1 MLKKLFGCLLVL
13 VVLSLVP
20 LMAIAA
26 DQIELRVSWWGSQ
39 NRHDRTIK
47 VIEMFQQEHPDIKIV
62 YEFANWDDYWTK
74 LLTQAAGGNL
84 PDVMQ
89 QDYARIEEF
98 VSKKLLLPLDDYVKD
113 GVLNLSNV
121 EESLLAGGRL
131 NGKLYAINLG
141 ANSQCLAIDVDAFK
155 KAGMEL
161 PKQNWTLADFEKI
174 ALEFKAKT
182 GLYIIGA
189 QLNNEQQW
197 KSLYLSLGQWAYS
210 KDGKSLGYTDDQ
222 PLIDYL
228 KMVLRLQEAG
238 AIPPMAEELELMKQ
252 GIEAEPMVKGK
263 AAMEY
268 LWSNQIVAVAK
279 AAGEGRHFV
288 LNHLPRMK
296 PDGPAANYVKPSQ
309 FFSVTSHSKHPK
321 EAAMFIDY
329 FTNSVEANKVL
340 LAERGVPIS
349 SVVAKALE
357 PLLTDSQKE
366 MFAYMARVA
375 KDNSPL
381 PPPDPK
387 NHAEFMNTV
396 YLPAVIQPIRFGK
409 LSVEDGVK
417 LLRERSKDILE
428 Q

>member
-228 KMVLRLQEAG
+228 KMVVRLQEAG
-238 AIPPMAEELELMKQ
+238 AIPPMAEEIELMKQ

-288 LNHLPRMK
+288 LNHLPRSK
-296 PDGPAANYVKPSQ
+296 ADGPAANYVKPSQ

-321 EAAMFIDY
+321 EAAMVIDY

-349 SVVAKALE
+349 SVVAKELE

>member
-1 MLKKLFGCLLVL
+1 MKKLLSCLLVL
-13 VVLSLVP
+13 AFALLP
-20 LMAIAA
+20 LMATAA
-26 DQIELRVSWWGSQ
+26 DQIELRVTWWGSQ
-39 NRHDRTIK
+39 DRHDRTIK
-47 VIEMFQQEHPDIKIV
+47 VIDMFMKEHPEIKIV
-62 YEFANWDDYWTK
+62 YEFANWNDYWTK
-74 LLTQAAGGNL
+74 LSTQAAGGNL

-89 QDYARIEEF
+89 QDYARIEEW
-98 VSKKLLLPLDDYVKD
+98 SGKKLIIPLDDFVKD
-113 GVLNLSNV
+113 GTLNFANV
-121 EESLLAGGRL
+121 ADSALAGGRL

-141 ANSQCLAIDVDAFK
+141 SNSQSITIDVDAFK

-182 GLYIIGA
+182 GMYVIGA
-189 QLNNEQQW
+189 QLTNEQQW
-197 KSLYLSLGQWAYS
+197 KSLYLSLGQWAYA

-222 PLIDYL
+222 PFIDYL
-228 KMVLRLQEAG
+228 KMVLRLQDAG
-238 AIPPMAEELELMKQ
+238 AIPPMAEEIELIKQ

-268 LWSNQIVAVAK
+268 LWSNQVVAVAK
-279 AAGEGRHFV
+279 AAGEGRNFV
-288 LNHLPRMK
+288 LNHLPRSK
-296 PDGPAANYVKPSQ
+296 ADGPAANYVKPSQ
-309 FFSVTSHSKHPK
+309 FFSITSHSKHPK

-349 SVVAKALE
+349 SVVAKELE
-357 PLLTDSQKE
+357 PLLTASQKE
-366 MFAYMARVA
+366 MFAYMARVM

-387 NHAEFMNTV
+387 YHAELMTTV
-396 YLPAVIQPIRFGK
+396 YDPAVRDAVRFGK
-409 LSVEDGVK
+409 ITPEEGAK
-417 LLRERSKDILE
+417 LLRERAADILA